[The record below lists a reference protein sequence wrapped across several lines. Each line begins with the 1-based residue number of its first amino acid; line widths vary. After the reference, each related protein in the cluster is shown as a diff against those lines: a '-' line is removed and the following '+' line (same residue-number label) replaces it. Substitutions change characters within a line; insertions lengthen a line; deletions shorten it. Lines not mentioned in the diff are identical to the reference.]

1 MDVQEAT
8 RKDYPA
14 KQFNRTTRPIWRVVH
29 ISPEEQSI
37 DSASCV
43 GFACPECDIRA
54 FRLIDKPPPIE
65 NLTLPAAFAA
75 SCVGFACP
83 ECDIRAFRLIDKP
96 PPIENLTL
104 PAAFAEYCADCCKG
118 GLSSSRHK
126 CLGKWMSELAY
137 RSCQYKRNCL
147 RGFLEALGDTR
158 RREEEKGHRLSLEV
172 LDYYVNVLPKEL
184 DVLNH
189 YLLLFEQRR
198 LLSKGS
204 TMYHHVF

>member
-1 MDVQEAT
+1 MMDVQEAT

-65 NLTLPAAFAA
+65 N
-75 SCVGFACP
+75 
-83 ECDIRAFRLIDKP
+83 I
-96 PPIENLTL
+96 TL

-147 RGFLEALGDTR
+147 SGFLEASILRSKARADRDHAPRFLGSGNAG
-158 RREEEKGHRLSLEV
+158 KAGQHSQYPAPAGPPQGFCRLPLPILCRD
-172 LDYYVNVLPKEL
+172 LD
-184 DVLNH
+184 
-189 YLLLFEQRR
+189 
-198 LLSKGS
+198 GI
-204 TMYHHVF
+204 

>member
-1 MDVQEAT
+1 MMGVQEAT

-65 NLTLPAAFAA
+65 NLTLP
-75 SCVGFACP
+75 
-83 ECDIRAFRLIDKP
+83 E
-96 PPIENLTL
+96 
-104 PAAFAEYCADCCKG
+104 AFAEYCADCCKG

-147 RGFLEALGDTR
+147 SGFLEALGDTR
-158 RREEEKGHRLSLEV
+158 RREEEKGHRLSVEV
-172 LDYYVNVLPKEL
+172 LDYYVNVLSKEL